1 METKNAWGELTYN
14 TPTRAIWV
22 NYTALPEG
30 LGHINYST
38 HGGLYMF
45 ILHNIPAVLSTEFMQ
60 LSNEN
65 YQISTSKQNAF
76 REVLIPKLFLYF
88 L

>member
-45 ILHNIPAVLSTEFMQ
+45 ILHNIYKYTTMHSIAL
-60 LSNEN
+60 
-65 YQISTSKQNAF
+65 TS
-76 REVLIPKLFLYF
+76 
-88 L
+88 